1 MKPFAV
7 WIFSAVVSLT
17 AARQTIP
24 KQSMQKTSEPT
35 VSHNHL
41 SKWLNELCI
50 FGAVRNNVFEAG
62 DILNNVAYLDKLLK
76 REGFRVEVWD
86 TPSGKPY
93 VFAELLSAPE
103 APTFLFYSHFDGVPV
118 DQSQW
123 KTPAYSPVFKDAR
136 GNTGS
141 VGDALAHPDSYRLYG
156 RSVADSKNAVISL
169 LAALGGL
176 RADGIRPGVNIKLL
190 LDGEEELESP
200 HLRRTV
206 LEHWEQLAAD
216 LVISA
221 SGETHQSGL
230 PTIAFGVRG
239 ILMVDLILHTAT
251 TDMHSGHFGN
261 FAPNAALMLAK
272 LLTDIKD
279 ETGRVRIPEFYSGIS
294 PLTEAEKLALRSVP
308 RIEQEI
314 MDQFGI
320 RRQETAGTL
329 QELINQPTFNVRGFH
344 SGYVGEKASNIIPAR
359 AEAAVDIR
367 LVDGMDP
374 DDIYEAFMNYVKDK
388 GFHVTDTA
396 PTPEELR
403 THGPVLQLKRK
414 GSFRATKTDMHAA
427 LPARVLSVVKGSTDE
442 GWVAE
447 PTEGGSLNFAVFRE
461 LGLPLITLPVSNS
474 DCNQHT
480 HDENLRVDFFIRGI
494 KIFRQ
499 LLNLRI

>member
-1 MKPFAV
+1 M
-7 WIFSAVVSLT
+7 S
-17 AARQTIP
+17 
-24 KQSMQKTSEPT
+24 
-35 VSHNHL
+35 NDHL
-41 SKWLNELCI
+41 SKWLNELCA
-50 FGAVRNNVFEAG
+50 FGAIRNNVFDAA
-62 DILNNVAYLDKLLK
+62 DILNNAAYLEKLLK

-93 VFAELLSAPE
+93 VFAELISDAN

-118 DQSQW
+118 DQTLWSS
-123 KTPAYSPVFKDAR
+123 PAYSPIFKNSR

-141 VGDALAHPDSYRLYG
+141 VLDALAHPGLYRLYG
-156 RSVADSKNAVISL
+156 RSVADSKNAIISL
-169 LAALGGL
+169 LAALSSL
-176 RADGIRPGVNIKLL
+176 RAGGVKPGINIKLL

-200 HLRRTV
+200 HLRTTV
-206 LEHWEQLAAD
+206 MDHREQLIAD

-261 FAPNAALMLAK
+261 FAPNAAFMLAK
-272 LLTDIKD
+272 LLADMKD
-279 ETGRVRIPEFYSGIS
+279 ESGRVLIPGFYSGAS
-294 PLTEAEKLALRSVP
+294 PLTEAEKLAIRSVP

-329 QELINQPTFNVRGFH
+329 QELINQPTFNVRGFQ
-344 SGYVGEKASNIIPAR
+344 SGYVGEKASNIIPAT
-359 AEAAVDIR
+359 AEAALDIR

-374 DDIYEAFMNYVKDK
+374 DEIYSAFISYVRAR
-388 GFHVTDTA
+388 GFHVTETV

-414 GSFRATKTDMHAA
+414 GSFRATKTNMQAA
-427 LPARVLSVVKGSTDE
+427 LPAKVWSVVEGSTDE
-442 GWVAE
+442 SWVAE

-461 LGLPLITLPVSNS
+461 LG
-474 DCNQHT
+474 
-480 HDENLRVDFFIRGI
+480 
-494 KIFRQ
+494 
-499 LLNLRI
+499 